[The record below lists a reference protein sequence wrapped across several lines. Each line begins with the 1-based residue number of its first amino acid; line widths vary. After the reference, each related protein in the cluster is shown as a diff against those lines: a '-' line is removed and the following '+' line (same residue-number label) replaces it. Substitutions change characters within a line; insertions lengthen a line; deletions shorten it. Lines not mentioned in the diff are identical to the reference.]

1 MYLLIP
7 LHPMKIWV
15 NINAMIPAIP
25 VAVQLVRLFKNCSGV
40 PLKSPGILNLSSLF
54 LSQAPRMESD
64 RQPANPEIPA
74 IRIIPPG
81 LSAEPARIDRP
92 MRKEPASAAA
102 SPLLLTPPS
111 SPGGTS
117 FIVRISFVLPEFL
130 WPISVA
136 QVSELEAATAAMAA
150 IKND

>member
-1 MYLLIP
+1 
-7 LHPMKIWV
+7 MKIWV

-102 SPLLLTPPS
+102 SPLLLRSEEHT
-111 SPGGTS
+111 
-117 FIVRISFVLPEFL
+117 
-130 WPISVA
+130 
-136 QVSELEAATAAMAA
+136 SELQSRGHLVCRLLLEKKKSNRKLKATRETDTNIMTRRLNHTA
-150 IKND
+150 